1 MNHQE
6 QFDRYYHGRLSQA
19 ERTSFEDQLAHDADL
34 REEYQRFQEVV
45 HQLGKNAEKKKM
57 LTELDAIHREMLK
70 EKTGRKQRKL
80 GRTIRFHS
88 VTMLVAATVAL
99 IIVSLAIFTINYVN
113 STKTQEDKYIRLK
126 REVALIQRS
135 QRAIIDTFKS
145 KTAVEENV
153 GKYTGTGF
161 LLNKSGYVLTSYHL
175 VKDQDSLSLENAKFG
190 RLKAFLVKYDP
201 VVDLALL
208 QIKDSSFQL
217 SRTHPFTFSDQE
229 SLLGE
234 KVFTLGY
241 PKNDIVYN
249 EGSVSSRSGYLG
261 DTTSYQ
267 VSIPLNPGNSGGP
280 LINDYGCVVGIVNG
294 KNVTEEGAAFA
305 LKSAYLKK
313 FFEDPADT
321 VNLVN
326 VHWGKYSNVSY
337 LNRPGQVKNLSD
349 HVFEVKVYEK

>member
-1 MNHQE
+1 ERSKRKNMNHQE
-6 QFDRYYHGRLSQA
+6 LFDRYYHGRLSQA
-19 ERTSFEDQLAHDADL
+19 ERTSFEDQLAHDADM

-175 VKDQDSLSLENAKFG
+175 
-190 RLKAFLVKYDP
+190 
-201 VVDLALL
+201 
-208 QIKDSSFQL
+208 
-217 SRTHPFTFSDQE
+217 
-229 SLLGE
+229 
-234 KVFTLGY
+234 
-241 PKNDIVYN
+241 
-249 EGSVSSRSGYLG
+249 
-261 DTTSYQ
+261 
-267 VSIPLNPGNSGGP
+267 
-280 LINDYGCVVGIVNG
+280 
-294 KNVTEEGAAFA
+294 
-305 LKSAYLKK
+305 
-313 FFEDPADT
+313 
-321 VNLVN
+321 
-326 VHWGKYSNVSY
+326 
-337 LNRPGQVKNLSD
+337 
-349 HVFEVKVYEK
+349 